1 MRRPSPFVVRLAVF
15 TAASFAVACSALPT
29 APAVRN
35 PHLVVSRDGDPE
47 PCDSTVVTDG
57 TCVDG
62 WIIPW

>member
-1 MRRPSPFVVRLAVF
+1 MRRLSSAVVRLAVF
-15 TAASFAVACSALPT
+15 AAASLALACSALPT

-35 PHLVVSRDGDPE
+35 PHVVVSRDGDPVA
-47 PCDSTVVTDG
+47 CDSTVVTDG